1 MVETIKRTD
10 KAKQNYLKHRFPK
23 LSKMQIFLSY
33 FILVFAITYILSDNI
48 LDISVTLRKFVD
60 FMAFLF
66 PGVAEFGKYTK
77 FLQVAQLV
85 YSVCIVTLPIA
96 VMLAYKAS
104 KNDLNKD
111 SGAMKKR
118 LKNIRSASL
127 LFSAS
132 CFCFMLLIIYW
143 LPGGPIRTYHDVFG
157 EMYNEKWAFSIV
169 ICVIFICFIL
179 SVGELIVTIKLKRNR
194 KIR

>member
-1 MVETIKRTD
+1 MVETINKTD
-10 KAKQNYLKHRFPK
+10 KVKRNHPKHRFPK
-23 LSKMQIFLSY
+23 LSQMQIFLSY
-33 FILVFAITYILSDNI
+33 FILVFAITYMLPDNI

-60 FMAFLF
+60 FMSFYF
-66 PGVAEFGKYTK
+66 PGVAVYGKYTK

-85 YSVCIVTLPIA
+85 YSVCIVTMPFA
-96 VMLAYKAS
+96 VIPAYKAS

-111 SGAMKKR
+111 SCAMKKR

-132 CFCFMLLIIYW
+132 CICFMLVIIYW